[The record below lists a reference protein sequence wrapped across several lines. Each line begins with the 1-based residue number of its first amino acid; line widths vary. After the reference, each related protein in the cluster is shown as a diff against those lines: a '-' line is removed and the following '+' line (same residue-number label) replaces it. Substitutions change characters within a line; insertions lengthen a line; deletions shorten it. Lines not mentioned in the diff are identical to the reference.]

1 MYHCVASQSVTVIFA
16 HWCGVF
22 VARAEF
28 ASKLITVLTGSL
40 SELIMNISAE
50 MLLLLLLVMM
60 MMVMVMLVDRRL
72 LH

>member
-1 MYHCVASQSVTVIFA
+1 M
-16 HWCGVF
+16 F

-40 SELIMNISAE
+40 SELIMNIIAE
-50 MLLLLLLVMM
+50 MLLLLLLLMM